1 VSWNRFVA
9 VSASVS
15 DAMPDSSKLPPD
27 EDGCGFGYYVIVL
40 ILALVLLGG
49 MLFLAAKPL
58 WQ

>member
-1 VSWNRFVA
+1 
-9 VSASVS
+9 
-15 DAMPDSSKLPPD
+15 MPDSSKLPPD